1 MPRYG
6 FNFLWMFIW
15 QPERQPPPPEERALD
30 FMAEYGF
37 DFVRVPTDYRF
48 WTSDFDYFHPDE
60 AVFESIDTYLD
71 ACRERGFQ
79 LSLNVHR
86 APGYCIN
93 RNDLE
98 RHNLWRD
105 PIAQDAF
112 VFLWE
117 TFARRYRGVP
127 SASLSFDLLNEPPNI
142 GQYGLTRENHAAL
155 MRRTVDAIRAI
166 DPTREIVI
174 DGLGGGNLAMPELAE
189 LGVIHSGRG
198 YQPMP
203 VSHYR
208 ASWWAEHAGAPEPI
222 YPGVEWYG
230 RTWNRDTLRE
240 FYQPWRDVEA
250 AGARVHIG
258 ECGCYNK
265 TPNDVALRWLGDL
278 FGLYREFGWGFALW
292 NFAGDFGIVEHGRPG
307 AVYERLHGFNV
318 DRELLNVI
326 LASRVGPSHH
336 TPARV
341 SGSPRSM

>member
-15 QPERQPPPPEERALD
+15 QPDRQPPPPDERALD
-30 FMAEYGF
+30 FMAEQGF
-37 DFVRVPTDYRF
+37 NFVRVPTDYRF
-48 WTSDFDYFHPDE
+48 WTKDFDYFHPDE
-60 AVFESIDTYLD
+60 SVFTSIDRYLD
-71 ACRERGFQ
+71 ACRARGFQ
-79 LSLNVHR
+79 MSLNFHR

-98 RHNLWRD
+98 RHNLWLD

-112 VFLWE
+112 AFLWE
-117 TFARRYRGVP
+117 TFARRYQGVP
-127 SASLSFDLLNEPPNI
+127 NGALSFDLLNEPPNV

-166 DPTREIVI
+166 DPAREIVI
-174 DGLGGGNLAMPELAE
+174 DGLGGGNLAMPELAD

-198 YQPMP
+198 YQPMS

-208 ASWWAEHAGAPEPI
+208 ASWWQGSEGLPEPT
-222 YPGVEWYG
+222 YPGEYNGKFWD
-230 RTWNRDTLRE
+230 REALRS

-250 AGARVHIG
+250 AGATVHIG

-265 TPNDVALRWLGDL
+265 TPNDVALRWLTDL
-278 FGLYREFGWGFALW
+278 FGLYKEFGWGFALW

-307 AVYERLHGFNV
+307 AAYEDMHGLKV
-318 DRELLNVI
+318 DRAMLDVI
-326 LASRVGPSHH
+326 LASRI
-336 TPARV
+336 AD
-341 SGSPRSM
+341 